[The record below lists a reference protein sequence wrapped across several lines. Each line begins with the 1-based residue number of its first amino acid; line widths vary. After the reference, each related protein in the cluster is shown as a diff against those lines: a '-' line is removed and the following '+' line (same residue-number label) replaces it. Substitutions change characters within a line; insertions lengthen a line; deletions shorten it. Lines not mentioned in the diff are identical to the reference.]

1 MPNIP
6 SRFSL
11 GRSPKLPR
19 ADGSR
24 HAAPT
29 GLRFLYRLA
38 RRAFELVAL
47 RFRAADEKDVE
58 ILVLRHQV
66 AVLRRQ
72 VDRPAFD
79 DADRALLATLGG
91 LLPRARWRAFV
102 VQPATIL
109 AWHRRLVARRWT
121 SPPHRS
127 RGRPA
132 IEAGLAGLIVR
143 LASENATWGYR
154 RVHGELVALG
164 YQVAPSTVWLILRRH
179 GIDPAPRRSGPSW
192 SEFLAAQA
200 KGIVACDFFTVDP
213 LFLRRVYVLIFIEHG
228 TRRVHLGGVTTHP
241 SGPWAT
247 QRARE
252 QAQRFS
258 GFRFLG
264 PRPRRQVQRQ
274 LR

>member
-1 MPNIP
+1 M
-6 SRFSL
+6 
-11 GRSPKLPR
+11 
-19 ADGSR
+19 
-24 HAAPT
+24 
-29 GLRFLYRLA
+29 LRRWGFVSSTAWLVA
-38 RRAFELVAL
+38 GFELVAL

-79 DADRALLATLGG
+79 DADRALLAALGA

-109 AWHRRLVARRWT
+109 AWNRRLVARRWT
-121 SPPHRS
+121 YPPHRS

-164 YQVAPSTVWLILRRH
+164 
-179 GIDPAPRRSGPSW
+179 
-192 SEFLAAQA
+192 
-200 KGIVACDFFTVDP
+200 
-213 LFLRRVYVLIFIEHG
+213 
-228 TRRVHLGGVTTHP
+228 
-241 SGPWAT
+241 
-247 QRARE
+247 
-252 QAQRFS
+252 
-258 GFRFLG
+258 
-264 PRPRRQVQRQ
+264 
-274 LR
+274 